1 MATQAQILAN
11 RQNAAKSTGPKTAEG
26 KAVVAQNATKHG
38 LFAQENVIQC
48 ENQSDFEC
56 FGEKLLA
63 GLAPV
68 GGVEAMLAERIVSLS
83 WRLKRVERM
92 NSEVV
97 DVMIAKVE
105 TNSLERRWR
114 REAGLV
120 DTESGKSELA
130 LGWAMIVDF
139 SKSQVLERLLMY
151 EKRIESSLYKAMKE
165 LEKLQGLREKEQA
178 KMEEA
183 IPSASGFETA
193 TRRGQ
198 DARET
203 RGRDALATGG
213 QRLTKQ
219 SQSVGSVETTP
230 AISNASGFETGARR
244 GQDARETQGRDARD
258 TGEDARSKKQSQ
270 SATSGRF

>member
-1 MATQAQILAN
+1 
-11 RQNAAKSTGPKTAEG
+11 
-26 KAVVAQNATKHG
+26 
-38 LFAQENVIQC
+38 
-48 ENQSDFEC
+48 
-56 FGEKLLA
+56 
-63 GLAPV
+63 
-68 GGVEAMLAERIVSLS
+68 
-83 WRLKRVERM
+83 M

-183 IPSASGFETA
+183 ISNASGFETGARRGRDARDTGYAKQSQSVGSVETTPAIPDASGFETA

-198 DARET
+198 DARDT
-203 RGRDALATGG
+203 QGRDALATGG

-219 SQSVGSVETTP
+219 SQSCLS
-230 AISNASGFETGARR
+230 AASANSAVTV
-244 GQDARETQGRDARD
+244 Q
-258 TGEDARSKKQSQ
+258 QSQ
-270 SATSGRF
+270 NPNLGRKIGALGAVMRTKMT